1 MHLPRDT
8 DHHDLHAGLAPW
20 STTGRPKRIELPK
33 DHRCDVLIVG
43 AGITGAMMAEH
54 LTAQGHQVTVVDRE
68 KAGLGSTAASTAMLQ
83 WEIDRSHGELTEMY
97 GFERAADIY
106 RRSLQGVSGL
116 QELIS
121 TLKLP
126 CAFQTRASLYI
137 AGGTGAGAAE
147 LKIEHDLRARAGLPG
162 FYLDHR
168 KLLGSFGIAREAA
181 ILSPGSAEADPM
193 CLSHQLLG
201 LAGRRGA
208 SLYDGEAANFETAQE
223 GVAVTTA
230 DGQTIEA
237 RHVVLATGYV
247 MPKLVNSELHRASSS
262 WAIATPPQRPE
273 LLWRGNA
280 LIWEASTPYCY
291 ARTTHDHRIIIGGED
306 DPDLADP
313 DARNAALP
321 AKVKTLLGKLG
332 ALFPAVEAR
341 ADYAWSGAFSET
353 RDGLPL
359 IGRVAGQPNLY
370 AAYGYGGN
378 GITFSYL
385 AAQIIGQMI
394 RGRDEPWYH
403 SFSLDRPKPASS

>member
-1 MHLPRDT
+1 MQLPRDT

-20 STTGRPKRIELPK
+20 STIGRPKRIELPR

-43 AGITGAMMAEH
+43 AGITGAMVAEH
-54 LTAQGHQVTVVDRE
+54 LTAQGHGVTVVDRE

-83 WEIDRSHGELTEMY
+83 WEIDRSLGELAELY

-106 RRSLQGVSGL
+106 RHSLQAVNGL
-116 QELIS
+116 QNLIR
-121 TLKLP
+121 TLDLS
-126 CAFQTRASLYI
+126 CAFHTRASLYL
-137 AGGTGAGAAE
+137 ADGTGTGAAE
-147 LKIEHDLRARAGLPG
+147 LKIEHELRERAGLPG

-168 KLLGSFGIAREAA
+168 RLLGEFGIAREAA
-181 ILSPGSAEADPM
+181 ILSPGSAEADPL
-193 CLSHQLLG
+193 CLSHQLLAVA
-201 LAGRRGA
+201 AGRGA
-208 SLYDGEAANFETAQE
+208 NLYDSEAVAFEAAKE
-223 GVAVTTA
+223 GVAVTMTE
-230 DGQTIEA
+230 GQTIEA

-262 WAIATPPQRPE
+262 WAIATPAQKPE
-273 LLWRGNA
+273 ALWRGNA

-321 AKVKTLLGKLG
+321 AKVEAILGKLR
-332 ALFPAVEAR
+332 ALFPETEAR

-359 IGRVAGQPNLY
+359 IGRVQGHPNLY

-378 GITFSYL
+378 GITFSFL
-385 AAQIIGQMI
+385 AAQMIGRMI
-394 RGRDEPWYH
+394 VGKDEPW
-403 SFSLDRPKPASS
+403 FRNFAIDRSKP

>member
-1 MHLPRDT
+1 MQLPVDT
-8 DHHDLHAGLAPW
+8 THHDLRAGLSPW
-20 STTGRPKRIELPK
+20 SSAGRPKRIELPK
-33 DHRCDVLIVG
+33 YHRCEILVVG

-54 LTAQGHQVTVVDRE
+54 LTAQGHQVTVLDRE

-83 WEIDRSHGELTEMY
+83 WEIDRSLGELTDLY

-106 RRSLQGVSGL
+106 RHSLQAVSGL
-116 QELIS
+116 QALIR
-121 TLKLP
+121 TLDLP
-126 CAFQTRASLYI
+126 CAFHPRSSLYL
-137 AGGTGAGAAE
+137 AGGTGTGAAE
-147 LKIEHDLRARAGLPG
+147 LKIEHDLRERAGLPG

-168 KLLGSFGIAREAA
+168 KLLGEFGIAREAA

-193 CLSHQLLG
+193 CLSHRLL
-201 LAGRRGA
+201 AKAAERGA
-208 SLYDGEAANFETAQE
+208 NLFDGEAVTFETAEE
-223 GVAVTTA
+223 GVAVTMD

-262 WAIATPPQRPE
+262 WAIATPPQDPE
-273 LLWRGNA
+273 RLWRGNA

-313 DARNAALP
+313 DARNAAL
-321 AKVKTLLGKLG
+321 
-332 ALFPAVEAR
+332 FPNVEAR

-359 IGRVAGQPNLY
+359 IGKVQGHPNLY

-378 GITFSYL
+378 GITFSFL
-385 AAQIIGQMI
+385 AAQMIGRLI
-394 RGRDEPWYH
+394 AGKEAPWFQ
-403 SFSLDRPKPASS
+403 SFALDRPKPSSS